1 MSVRCKAAPAKPGS
15 GPRARPASPGGGAA
29 AGRSPRGAQAVTRAL
44 RLLRAVAAS
53 DKPVTL
59 SGLAQ
64 TLGLSRTTAHR
75 LLAALESEGFVT
87 HAPGDQTYRP
97 GPELATFA
105 LHAFPIHQLRTLARP
120 LLEHLAETSGE
131 TATLELL
138 TGHEVLIVDE
148 VPSRRLVAA
157 RTEIGTRWPL
167 HVTSTGKALLAAMP
181 EGEREAYLA
190 RPLVAFTPRSVTDAA
205 ALRRDL
211 ATIRRR
217 GYATAR
223 EEIEPGYTAVGAA
236 FADAAGHPLGAL
248 SIGGPSSRLSPVD
261 LERLGPLVFN
271 AARELNRPLQDR
283 ASKSPPAITGSL
295 GVLPA
300 GREDEA
306 ARGARRRSP
315 ALQPHPSPR
324 R

>member
-1 MSVRCKAAPAKPGS
+1 MSARRRAAAAKAGV
-15 GPRARPASPGGGAA
+15 GQRTRPASPGVAA

-44 RLLRAVAAS
+44 RLLRAVTAS
-53 DKPVTL
+53 AEPATL
-59 SGLAQ
+59 SSLAH
-64 TLGLSRTTAHR
+64 THGLSRTTAHR

-97 GPELATFA
+97 GPELTAFA
-105 LHAFPIHQLRTLARP
+105 LHSSPIHQLRTLARP

-181 EGEREAYLA
+181 DSEREAYLA
-190 RPLVAFTPRSVTDAA
+190 RPLVAFTTQSLTDPA
-205 ALRRDL
+205 ALRREL
-211 ATIRRR
+211 ATVRRR

-223 EEIEPGYTAVGAA
+223 EEIEPGYAAVGAM
-236 FADAAGHPLGAL
+236 FSSPNRAGVLGAL
-248 SIGGPSSRLSPVD
+248 SVGGPSTRIAPLEI
-261 LERLGPLVFN
+261 ERLGAAVAD
-271 AARELNRPLQDR
+271 AARNLRERLAHDL
-283 ASKSPPAITGSL
+283 AIYYTARTKA
-295 GVLPA
+295 VHA
-300 GREDEA
+300 G
-306 ARGARRRSP
+306 
-315 ALQPHPSPR
+315 
-324 R
+324 

>member
-1 MSVRCKAAPAKPGS
+1 
-15 GPRARPASPGGGAA
+15 
-29 AGRSPRGAQAVTRAL
+29 VTRAL

-53 DKPVTL
+53 AEPATL

-64 TLGLSRTTAHR
+64 TLALSRTTAHR
-75 LLAALESEGFVT
+75 LLAALEREGFVT

-97 GPELATFA
+97 GPELAAFA
-105 LHAFPIHQLRTLARP
+105 LHASPIHQLRTLARP
-120 LLEHLAETSGE
+120 LLEDLAEASGE

-181 EGEREAYLA
+181 EEEREAYLA
-190 RPLVAFTPRSVTDAA
+190 RPLVTFTPQSVTDPA
-205 ALRRDL
+205 ALRREL

-223 EEIEPGYTAVGAA
+223 EEIEPGYSAVGAA
-236 FADAAGHPLGAL
+236 FTDAASRPLAAL
-248 SIGGPSSRLSPVD
+248 SIGGPSSRLTAIELDKLGPVVFSAVGELHPQLHD
-261 LERLGPLVFN
+261 DDRPRFGGLERANDPS
-271 AARELNRPLQDR
+271 RDR
-283 ASKSPPAITGSL
+283 A
-295 GVLPA
+295 
-300 GREDEA
+300 
-306 ARGARRRSP
+306 
-315 ALQPHPSPR
+315 
-324 R
+324 